1 MTLIL
6 DLPPGVEATLA
17 RETAQQGTTPERLAV
32 DGLRQLVPEAGD
44 MPKTGADLL
53 AIWEAEGAFLPAER
67 REDHQRRARQVR
79 TEAWRRE

>member
-1 MTLIL
+1 MTLVL

-17 RETAQQGTTPERLAV
+17 REAAQQGTTPESLAL
-32 DGLRQLVPEAGD
+32 DGLRQLFPEADD

-53 AIWEAEGAFLPAER
+53 AIWETEGAFLPTEQ

-79 TEAWRRE
+79 AEAWRRE